1 MTTEQKETRH
11 PLIEMR
17 GLRKVYNNGQDNQ
30 VDALKGINLSI
41 HQGEFVAIMGP
52 SGSGKSTL
60 MHIIGFLDRASGGEY
75 IFEGED
81 VTTLS
86 DAKLAEIRN
95 RKIGFVFQAF
105 NLLSRTTALD
115 NVKLPMLYANSY
127 DANYSAKQMDDRA
140 KELLVMVG
148 LGERLNHMP
157 SELSGGQMQR
167 VAIARSLANNPSV
180 IFADEPTG
188 NLDTK
193 STIEIMKTFHD
204 LHTAG
209 HTIIFV
215 THEPNVANEADR
227 IIRIQ
232 DGEIISDQA
241 SSKLKSSPEGS
252 H

>member
-1 MTTEQKETRH
+1 
-11 PLIEMR
+11 MR
-17 GLRKVYNNGQDNQ
+17 GLRKTYNSGQDNQ
-30 VDALKGINLSI
+30 VDALKGINLTI
-41 HQGEFVAIMGP
+41 QNGEFVAIMGP

-60 MHIIGFLDRASGGEY
+60 MHIIGFLDRASGGSY

-105 NLLSRTTALD
+105 NLLSRTSALD
-115 NVKLPMLYANSY
+115 NVKLPIMYANSY
-127 DANYSAKQMDDRA
+127 GADISMQKMDERA
-140 KELLVMVG
+140 KELLKMVG
-148 LGERLNHMP
+148 LGERMDHMP

-167 VAIARSLANNPSV
+167 VAIARSLANDPSV

-193 STIEIMKTFHD
+193 STAEIMKTFHD
-204 LHTAG
+204 LHAAG

-215 THEPNVANEADR
+215 THEPDVAKEADR

-232 DGEIISDQA
+232 DGEIISDQP
-241 SSKLKSSPEGS
+241 SKEFTERNG
-252 H
+252 

>member
-1 MTTEQKETRH
+1 MTAEPTQSDI
-11 PLIEMR
+11 LVQMR
-17 GLRKVYNNGQDNQ
+17 NLRKTYNNGHDNQ
-30 VDALKGINLSI
+30 VDALKGINLTI
-41 HQGEFVAIMGP
+41 NRGEFVAIMGP

-60 MHIIGFLDRASGGEY
+60 MHIIGFLDRASDGAY

-95 RKIGFVFQAF
+95 KKIGFVFQAF
-105 NLLSRTTALD
+105 NLLSRTSALD
-115 NVKLPMLYANSY
+115 NVKLPIMYANSY
-127 DANYSAKQMDDRA
+127 GAKITIQQMDNRA
-140 KELLVMVG
+140 KDLLKMVG
-148 LGERLNHMP
+148 LGERMNHMP

-193 STIEIMKTFHD
+193 STTEIMKTFHD
-204 LHTAG
+204 LHEAG

-215 THEPNVANEADR
+215 THEPEVAKEADR

-232 DGEIISDQA
+232 DGEIISDQTT
-241 SSKLKSSPEGS
+241 KEFTERNG
-252 H
+252 

>member
-1 MTTEQKETRH
+1 MTENSDAT
-11 PLIEMR
+11 LVEMR
-17 GLRKVYNNGQDNQ
+17 GLRKTYNNGQDNQ
-30 VDALKGINLSI
+30 VDALKAIDLTI
-41 HQGEFVAIMGP
+41 RHGEFAAIMGP

-60 MHIIGFLDRASGGEY
+60 MHIIGFLDRATSGSY

-86 DAKLAEIRN
+86 DARLAEIRN
-95 RKIGFVFQAF
+95 GKIGFVFQAF

-127 DANYSAKQMDDRA
+127 GGKLTSKQMDERA
-140 KELLVMVG
+140 RELLELVG
-148 LGERLNHMP
+148 LGSRLHHMP

-167 VAIARSLANNPSV
+167 VAIARALANNPSV

-193 STIEIMKTFHD
+193 STSEIMKTFHD
-204 LHTAG
+204 LHDAG

-215 THEPNVANEADR
+215 THEASVAKEAQR

-232 DGEIISDQA
+232 DGEIISDEL
-241 SSKLKSSPEGS
+241 SSTAKVTERNA
-252 H
+252 